1 MFEMKKLHGVV
12 CASITPMMP
21 DGSIDLESAKSLY
34 RYLADKGIHCLY
46 PNGTNGESLSLTY
59 EERCQLAKVCAE
71 TNEGRCVLYIQ
82 CGAGTVAETKAN
94 ILAAKELDVDG
105 VGIMTPV
112 FFPVDEA
119 GMEAYFD
126 DMIEAAGEMPS
137 YVYNIS
143 SRTGN
148 DVSSALLGR
157 LMERHSGLQGIKF
170 SSPELLRLAE
180 YVHCADRDVDVL
192 IGCDSLAIGCMDLGG
207 AGWVSGPGAVFADCF
222 VRMYREIQEENWTA
236 AKKTQQQMAAWGK
249 RMAGIPEIP
258 AIKYML
264 CKLGVIRCDV
274 CRAPLRKL
282 TDDEKARLD
291 KLLEDYLAAE
301 GL

>member
-1 MFEMKKLHGVV
+1 MKKLHGVV

-59 EERCQLAKVCAE
+59 EERCQLAETCAQ
-71 TNEGRCVLYIQ
+71 TNQGRCVLYIQ

-119 GMEAYFD
+119 GMEEYFD
-126 DMIEAAGEMPS
+126 DMIQAAGEKLS
-137 YVYNIS
+137 YVYNIA

-157 LMERHSGLQGIKF
+157 LMNRYEGLQGIKF
-170 SSPELLRLAE
+170 SSPDLLRLAE

-222 VRMYREIQEENWTA
+222 VRLYREIQEGDWSA
-236 AKKTQQQMAAWGK
+236 AKKTQKQIADLGK
-249 RMAGIPEIP
+249 GMAGIPEIP

-264 CKLGVIRCDV
+264 CKLGVIRYDV

-282 TDDEKARLD
+282 TDVEKARLD